1 MANNIRVNN
10 EKNKGNKIKAKEMLK
25 QKQEKKIKGKKVLK
39 KNLIYSNKKEKNL
52 QKKAKRKIN
61 YKGKKIFK
69 DK

>member
-1 MANNIRVNN
+1 
-10 EKNKGNKIKAKEMLK
+10 MLK